1 MPPHQLSHHSTESMS
16 PSPFSGN
23 GLLLDLNKKIMATF
37 PVSSSIR
44 DCFFCVSNH
53 RDISNFVSL
62 WTKDIANAT

>member
-1 MPPHQLSHHSTESMS
+1 MS